1 MATPTK
7 HQISE
12 MLVKHETNLCAWAKA
27 HGYIYMTVFNTVNR
41 WAGRDDRTPHGG
53 LARLIMR
60 DLAADVEAAECRN
73 SDAVVAT
80 EVATHESSVAT
91 HNRMK

>member
-1 MATPTK
+1 MATPTRY
-7 HQISE
+7 QIDQ
-12 MLVKHETNLCAWAKA
+12 MLVKHETNLCAWSKA

-60 DLAADVEAAECRN
+60 DLAADVEAAEVHNLDAQVVNQSCEPIFTVHN
-73 SDAVVAT
+73 S
-80 EVATHESSVAT
+80 
-91 HNRMK
+91 